1 MDFTVIAIVGLNFV
15 FTVAVVIVVMNISSS
30 LKSQNLST
38 SFLKNQ
44 LTYLYERLGEISE
57 KADKRSESDREQ
69 LEKVREELNEVIRQG
84 RTEFLR
90 ENDNLK
96 YGIKQIQ
103 DRLEALTTKR

>member
-15 FTVAVVIVVMNISSS
+15 FTVAVVILVTNMSSS

-57 KADKRSESDREQ
+57 KADKRAETDREQ
-69 LEKVREELNEVIRQG
+69 LERVREELNEVIRQG

-90 ENDNLK
+90 ENDNIKFGL
-96 YGIKQIQ
+96 KQIQ
-103 DRLEALTTKR
+103 ERMEAPTKR